1 MVAILV
7 GMLYGAW
14 RDRPG
19 GRAGDLVSAQTQF
32 WVLIVTLAI
41 GTWLMRSLPIML
53 HGHVPHPPWLE
64 RFLKHVPVA
73 ALTALV
79 VPGAL
84 YVHSGSTYTIAPAR
98 IVAAVLALIVA
109 VRTKNVLATLVV
121 GMGVLWLG
129 QWGLSALG

>member
-1 MVAILV
+1 VN
-7 GMLYGAW
+7 
-14 RDRPG
+14 
-19 GRAGDLVSAQTQF
+19 AQTQF
-32 WVLIVTLAI
+32 WVLVVVLAV

-79 VPGAL
+79 IPSSI
-84 YVHSGSTYTIAPAR
+84 YVHSGATYTIAPAR
-98 IVAAVLALIVA
+98 ILAAGLAMLVAL
-109 VRTKNVLATLVV
+109 RTKNVLATLAV
-121 GMGVLWLG
+121 GMGVLWVA